1 MQDANSK
8 WSSLSKWKE
17 NSQWFFPPK
26 RHKYEKCLSSGGLI
40 FPNVSVVHLKIM
52 NIEYVGSFI

>member
-1 MQDANSK
+1 MERK
-8 WSSLSKWKE
+8 
-17 NSQWFFPPK
+17 FPMIFPPK